1 MANEPLKFF
10 YRNWFRDRLSQ
21 YPLRGDS
28 HMGDSQRRALRARGV
43 LSKQIGNAVRVLRV
57 CSGNA
62 PGVHRGVL
70 HGDSEC
76 SGSILKA
83 DWVL

>member
-1 MANEPLKFF
+1 MTNEPLKFF
-10 YRNWFRDRLSQ
+10 YRNWFRDRLSV
-21 YPLRGDS
+21 PSEGRF
-28 HMGDSQRRALRARGV
+28 SQGRFSEKRALRARGV